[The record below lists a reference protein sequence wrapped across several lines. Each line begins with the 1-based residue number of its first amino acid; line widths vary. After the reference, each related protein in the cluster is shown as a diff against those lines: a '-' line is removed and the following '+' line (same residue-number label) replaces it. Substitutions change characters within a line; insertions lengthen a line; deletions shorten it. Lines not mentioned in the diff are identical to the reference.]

1 MRVCLLKIDDGVRDP
16 IRGHNGDRTYG
27 EVLERLTCAYLNGG
41 KITVLKR
48 RNFLRIGEERFT
60 LRGECYVALASIDE
74 LAAEF
79 VLHCHDVLGEG

>member
-1 MRVCLLKIDDGVRDP
+1 M
-16 IRGHNGDRTYG
+16 
-27 EVLERLTCAYLNGG
+27 LERLTCAYLNGG